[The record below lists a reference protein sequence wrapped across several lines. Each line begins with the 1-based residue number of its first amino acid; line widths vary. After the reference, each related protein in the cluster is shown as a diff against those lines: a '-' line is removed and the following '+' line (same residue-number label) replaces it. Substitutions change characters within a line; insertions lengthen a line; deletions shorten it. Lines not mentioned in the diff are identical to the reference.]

1 MSTPDQS
8 NIRDG
13 LEALLNRQTKIDL
26 DDPKSGVNGLAQL
39 VLTLIKVIHELLEKQ
54 AIRRFEAGS
63 LNDAEAEKLGSVL
76 MAQARELKALCL
88 QFGLDEKDLTL
99 DLGPLGKL

>member
-1 MSTPDQS
+1 MSTTPASIEQ
-8 NIRDG
+8 G
-13 LEALLNRQTKIDL
+13 LAALLSRQTRVDL
-26 DDPKSGVNGLAQL
+26 DDPKAGVNGLAQL

-54 AIRRFEAGS
+54 ALRRFEAGS

-88 QFGLDEKDLTL
+88 HFGLDERDLTL

>member
-1 MSTPDQS
+1 MSASQQLD
-8 NIRDG
+8 IERA
-13 LEALLNRQTKIDL
+13 LKALLSPQAKL
-26 DDPKSGVNGLAQL
+26 SVDDPTHSVNGLAQL

-63 LNDAEAEKLGSVL
+63 LNDEQAERVGAVL
-76 MAQARELKALCL
+76 MAQARELKSLC
-88 QFGLDEKDLTL
+88 QHFGLDMRDLTL